1 MKSLLFVDDEPRI
14 LQGLERQLRG
24 MRQEWNMFFAES
36 AARAIEIISS
46 QPIDVIVTDMMMPAM
61 DGAQLLSEVMKRS
74 PKTIRLVLSGH
85 ADQEAVLR
93 LVGPAHQ
100 YLSKPCNPEELR
112 TAVTR
117 AMALR
122 DLLSNDQLK
131 QVASRIRSLPSLPS
145 LQAQLTEELRKEC
158 PSVERIGTIIS
169 KDIGMSA
176 KILQLV
182 NSAFFGLAQPASN
195 VGEAVM
201 YLGIATV
208 RSLVFSVQLFSSFD
222 QKTLQGFSL
231 EAVARH
237 CWITGILARRIAQAQ
252 RCDQKLDDQCF
263 LGGLLHDLGSLILA
277 AGMPEQYARVI
288 QNAAKSGRAL
298 WQEEQTE
305 FGATH
310 AELGAYLLGLWG
322 LPNPV
327 VEAVAM
333 HHHPRQ
339 CAVPG
344 FTPVVAVYVADN
356 WASTRLPDLQCGCG
370 NADLDLEYLEQL
382 GFKDQLPEW
391 EQLCLADGKLS

>member
-1 MKSLLFVDDEPRI
+1 
-14 LQGLERQLRG
+14 
-24 MRQEWNMFFAES
+24 MRQEWHMYFAES
-36 AARAIEIISS
+36 AARAMEIVASH
-46 QPIDVIVTDMMMPAM
+46 PIDVIVTDMMMPAM

-122 DLLSNDQLK
+122 DLLSSDQLK
-131 QVASRIRSLPSLPS
+131 QVASRIRSLPSIPA

-158 PSVERIGTIIS
+158 PSVERIGAIIS

-182 NSAFFGLAQPASN
+182 NSAFFGLAQPAAN
-195 VGEAVM
+195 VSEAVM
-201 YLGIATV
+201 YLGVTTV

-222 QKTLQGFSL
+222 PKTLRGFSL
-231 EAVARH
+231 EAKAQH
-237 CWITGILARRIAQAQ
+237 CWLTGILARRIAQAQ

-263 LGGLLHDLGSLILA
+263 LGGLLHDLGSLIMA

-288 QNAAKSGRAL
+288 QNAEKSGRPL

-333 HHHPRQ
+333 HHQPRQ
-339 CAVPG
+339 CVVPG
-344 FTPVVAVYVADN
+344 FSPAVAVYVADT
-356 WASTRLPDLQCGCG
+356 WTSTRLNDVQYGCG
-370 NADLDLEYLEQL
+370 NVELDLDYLAQL
-382 GFKDQLPEW
+382 GLKDRLPDW
-391 EQLCLADGKLS
+391 ERQCFAEGKLS